1 MKNGTVELVQ
11 IKDTKNDVLIL
22 NTVTV
27 DGIIYRVT
35 SIAKNAFKNNKNL
48 KKVTIGNNIAK
59 IKAGAFKGCKNLKMI
74 TIKSKSLKSVGKNI
88 FKGISPKVK
97 IKVPSEKLEKYKKL
111 LANKGQ
117 KSTVRITK

>member
-1 MKNGTVELVQ
+1 M
-11 IKDTKNDVLIL
+11 
-22 NTVTV
+22 
-27 DGIIYRVT
+27 T

-88 FKGISPKVK
+88 FKGISPKAK

-117 KSTVRITK
+117 KSTVRIIK